1 MKNVIVLALLLVGCA
16 PVKYVYIDP
25 KDTTKLVEYRKRIIY
40 EDVYVPNF
48 DPFWGS
54 RGFWGFQNYWL
65 QPRIIF
71 TPPSRPVITQR
82 RR

>member
-1 MKNVIVLALLLVGCA
+1 MKNVIVLTLLLVGCS

>member
-40 EDVYVPNF
+40 ADVYVPNF

-54 RGFWGFQNYWL
+54 RGFWGFQNYWF